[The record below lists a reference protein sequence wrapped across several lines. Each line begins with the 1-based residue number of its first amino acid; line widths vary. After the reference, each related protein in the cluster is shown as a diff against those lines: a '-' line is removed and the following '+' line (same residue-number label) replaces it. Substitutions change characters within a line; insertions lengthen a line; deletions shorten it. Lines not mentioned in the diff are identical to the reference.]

1 VKIIPMVKSV
11 VTVSSVSSSYMGG
24 KPMSAPGEFKPGT
37 CTQGFTPVF
46 NFSGKPNDYFNR
58 KQSPTSG
65 GGKKVY

>member
-1 VKIIPMVKSV
+1 VW
-11 VTVSSVSSSYMGG
+11 
-24 KPMSAPGEFKPGT
+24 
-37 CTQGFTPVF
+37 

>member
-1 VKIIPMVKSV
+1 
-11 VTVSSVSSSYMGG
+11 MGG
-24 KPMSAPGEFKPGT
+24 KPMNAPGDFKPGT
-37 CTQGFTPVF
+37 CTQGFTPVW